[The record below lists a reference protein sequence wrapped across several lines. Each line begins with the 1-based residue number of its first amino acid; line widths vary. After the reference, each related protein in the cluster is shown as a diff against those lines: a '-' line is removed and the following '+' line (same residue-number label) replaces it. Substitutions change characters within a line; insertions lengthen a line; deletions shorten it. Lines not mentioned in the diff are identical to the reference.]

1 MNGCK
6 KALNNQLGED
16 KMLDQFEPQQLQQ
29 EGTVELPAPSGASSI
44 ALESLTIAQCASV
57 ADQIRQNLTQGLP
70 TLLDLSQCQE
80 ADSAGIQLLVALQSD
95 PATSLSVH
103 WTKPSVTLSMKADRL
118 GVQSWVNAGVLE
130 Q

>member
-1 MNGCK
+1 
-6 KALNNQLGED
+6 
-16 KMLDQFEPQQLQQ
+16 MLDEFTLKQ
-29 EGTVELPAPSGASSI
+29 EHEEGATRGVVGGDRQEIEQDIELAI
-44 ALESLTIAQCASV
+44 AVESLTIAQCAEV
-57 ADQIRQNLTQGLP
+57 ADQIKQNLAQGQP
-70 TLLDLSQCQE
+70 TLLDLSNCQE

-103 WTKPSVTLSMKADRL
+103 WTKPSIHLSMKADRL

>member
-1 MNGCK
+1 
-6 KALNNQLGED
+6 
-16 KMLDQFEPQQLQQ
+16 MLDQFEPQQLQQ
-29 EGTVELPAPSGASSI
+29 EDTVELPAPSGASSI

-70 TLLDLSQCQE
+70 TLLDLSQCLE